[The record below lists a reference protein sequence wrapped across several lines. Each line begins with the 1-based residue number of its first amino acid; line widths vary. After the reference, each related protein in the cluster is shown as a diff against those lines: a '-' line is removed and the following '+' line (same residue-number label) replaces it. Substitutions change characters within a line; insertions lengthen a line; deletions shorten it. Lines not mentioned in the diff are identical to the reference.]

1 LLLVLAFAASC
12 GAPALPPANSRSQ
25 EQIQWESIRSWSGRG
40 SQQLDSFPSE
50 GTLRIEWE
58 AKRVPAATAAGWLK
72 IIVHSAI
79 SGRPLAA
86 PVVDQRGEGQGIAYF
101 SEEPRVFFMEV
112 TSEDVEW
119 RIAVSERVR

>member
-1 LLLVLAFAASC
+1 MQR
-12 GAPALPPANSRSQ
+12 PPPPPADSRSQ
-25 EQIQWESIRSWSGRG
+25 SQIQWERIRRWSGRG

-58 AKRVPAATAAGWLK
+58 AKRVAGASAPGWLK
-72 IIVHSAI
+72 IVVHSAI

-86 PVVDQRGEGQGIAYF
+86 PVVDQRGEGKGIAYF

-112 TSEDVEW
+112 TSEDLEW
-119 RIAVSERVR
+119 KIAVFERVR